1 MRFNKIFAVVAIC
14 LSFTGCS
21 AVVNEP
27 MSFNVNS
34 AIETIKEEVEQSAG
48 VAAGFNF
55 DYEKGAEKLTNI
67 CEKVV
72 EVKNE
77 VVTRVEEATAA
88 KDYSETNTSK
98 TDLTVFANKGAN
110 FTVIYKNEVEDS
122 KDTVACYFKYDDADT
137 VTYYYS
143 KNLPKSITDIT
154 LFSDDELSP
163 YAVQLKRVLGEWAI
177 YEVGTKATAFDAV
190 RVVAT
195 LDKYEDYLKIPCE
208 ETFKSGGLY
217 NVADTVSN
225 KVNME
230 SDIFAL
236 TDNENDYVVYSY
248 NENGILKSITDF
260 DSLYMVGEV
269 K

>member
-1 MRFNKIFAVVAIC
+1 MKFNKFFVVVAIC
-14 LSFTGCS
+14 LGFTGCS
-21 AVVNEP
+21 AVANEP

-34 AIETIKEEVEQSAG
+34 AIETIKEETEKSAG
-48 VAAGFNF
+48 VVAGFNF
-55 DYEKGAEKLTNI
+55 DFEKGAEKLTNM

-72 EVKNE
+72 EVKDK

-88 KDYSETNTSK
+88 KSYSDTNTSK
-98 TDLTVFANKGAN
+98 TNFGAFADKGAN
-110 FTVIYKNEVEDS
+110 FTVIYKNEVENG
-122 KDTVACYFKYDDADT
+122 KDTVACYFKYDDNDT

-154 LFSDDELSP
+154 LFTDDELSP

-236 TDNENDYVVYSY
+236 TDNENDYVLYSY
-248 NENGILKSITDF
+248 NDEGILKSITDF
-260 DSLYMVGEV
+260 DSLYMIGDV